1 RAAADIRSIRYCAG
15 AQVDGGNTYNVLDV
29 VLADGVA
36 PPDASL
42 ERNFYTTSSCGL
54 CGKASLDAVRTTV
67 TWPVAGDPFATDPA
81 TLAGLPDE
89 LRAAQRVFDR
99 TGGLHAAGLFD
110 ADGKLR
116 CLRED
121 VGRHNA
127 VDKVLGWAV
136 LEGRIP
142 APGHGLLV
150 SGRASFELVQ
160 KAAMAGIGLLAA
172 VSAPSSLAVELAEE
186 NGMTLV
192 GFLRGDS
199 MNLYTGDH
207 RILT

>member
-1 RAAADIRSIRYCAG
+1 MR
-15 AQVDGGNTYNVLDV
+15 V
-29 VLADGVA
+29 
-36 PPDASL
+36 
-42 ERNFYTTSSCGL
+42 
-54 CGKASLDAVRTTV
+54 
-67 TWPVAGDPFATDPA
+67 DPA
-81 TLAGLPDE
+81 MLASFPE
-89 LRAAQRVFDR
+89 RLRTEQAVFEK

-110 ADGKLR
+110 AANGNL
-116 CLRED
+116 LVVRED

-136 LEGRIP
+136 LDGRIP